1 MKEPKSHKSS
11 KKHKK
16 EKHSKK
22 HKKHKKRERS
32 SSTSSDS
39 SSGSDGGPAR
49 GSALSQL
56 ERERA
61 AVQAARYLLASQPA
75 VRKSFR
81 EVCDALFM
89 HGGELLRATS
99 SRGCSCMACDRATL
113 HAFAR
118 KHMVQTWYA
127 LVSEQHACGDV
138 TAKQNTSVLPSSTPV
153 AAP

>member
-99 SRGCSCMACDRATL
+99 SRGCSAWRVTEQHCMPL
-113 HAFAR
+113 HAS
-118 KHMVQTWYA
+118 TWYKPGTH
-127 LVSEQHACGDV
+127 LF
-138 TAKQNTSVLPSSTPV
+138 LSSMHV
-153 AAP
+153 AM

>member
-1 MKEPKSHKSS
+1 MKEPKSHKFSK

-16 EKHSKK
+16 EKHSTK

-81 EVCDALFM
+81 EVCDASFL
-89 HGGELLRATS
+89 HVGVLLRATS
-99 SRGCSCMACDRATL
+99 MR
-113 HAFAR
+113 
-118 KHMVQTWYA
+118 
-127 LVSEQHACGDV
+127 E
-138 TAKQNTSVLPSSTPV
+138 
-153 AAP
+153 